1 MSIKSEVYREIK
13 NSYQKTRDAEKEKR
27 LLRLKEVYKKCPEI
41 EDLDNELSMTG
52 VSLSK
57 LVLENPGNK
66 AEILNCLKSN
76 TENISERRARLLEGL
91 GLSRDYTELKYV
103 CAKCKDTG
111 YIGDSPCSC
120 MKIKL
125 AEKLYENSNLASFDN
140 NSFDTFNLLYY
151 STEVYR
157 DEKIT
162 PRENIQRVLKSCLD
176 FSNKFGLEFKNLL
189 LYGNTG
195 LGKTFLCNCIAK
207 ELLKEG
213 YSVIYVTSP
222 ELFKNIEKERFNK
235 EVDEEMGYYLENLKD
250 CDLLIID
257 DLGSEFS
264 NSLTASALFE
274 ILNIRLIAA
283 KPVIISTNLKPVEIV
298 DQYSDRVVSR
308 ILGSYTLL
316 KFFGEDIRVLKKFGN
331 QVKKP

>member
-1 MSIKSEVYREIK
+1 MSIKSDIYREIK
-13 NSYQKTRDAEKEKR
+13 NGYQKIQNLEREKR
-27 LLRLKEVYKKCPEI
+27 SLRLKEVYEKCPEI
-41 EDLDNELSMTG
+41 EKLDNELSMTG
-52 VSLSK
+52 VALSK
-57 LVLENPGNK
+57 LILENPGNK
-66 AEILNCLKSN
+66 AEIITSLKLNV
-76 TENISERRARLLEGL
+76 ENINEKRIKLLEEIGL
-91 GLSRDYTELKYV
+91 PRDYTELKYV
-103 CAKCKDTG
+103 CSKCKDTG
-111 YIGDSPCSC
+111 YIGDSQCSC

-125 AEKLYENSNLASFDN
+125 AEKLYENSNLASFDRD
-140 NSFDTFNLLYY
+140 SFDTFNLLYY
-151 STEVYR
+151 STDAYR

-207 ELLKEG
+207 ELLKDG

-222 ELFKNIEKERFNK
+222 ELFKNIEKERFNRDI
-235 EVDEEMGYYLENLKD
+235 DEGMGYYLENLED

-264 NSLTASALFE
+264 NSLTAPAFFE
-274 ILNIRLIAA
+274 ILNARLIAS

-331 QVKKP
+331 SIKKP